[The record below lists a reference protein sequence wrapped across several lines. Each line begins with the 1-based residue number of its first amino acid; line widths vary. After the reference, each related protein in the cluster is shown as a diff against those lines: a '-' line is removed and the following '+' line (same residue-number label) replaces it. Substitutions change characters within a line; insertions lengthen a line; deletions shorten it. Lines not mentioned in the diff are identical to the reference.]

1 MSYCGISIFS
11 NNLSGQT
18 ANVTFYPSSGGTIEL
33 GEQTFPF
40 SYITDYWY
48 GTYDC
53 YVPTYAYTYVVD
65 VPLPSPTPTVTTT
78 STPTNTPTPSVTN
91 GLTPTPTE
99 TTTPTQTPTNTETP
113 TQTPTNTETQTNT
126 PTQTPTN
133 TETPTNTPT
142 NTETPT
148 QTASPTVTPSG
159 VVLYPFNCI
168 RGEISPYDACNGSNG
183 ATLYGPELIFD
194 ENVYFFNTSIGGI
207 VGNIS
212 GYYNFSGT
220 LAELDIDGNV
230 LGFSLCSLL
239 PTNTPT
245 PTTTQTPT
253 NTPTNTETQTP
264 TPTNTE
270 TQTPTQTPTQ
280 TQTPTITQTPT
291 SINYVFELIYGSNPN
306 EACSGTDST
315 FYGTR
320 SGGPTLD
327 IGEILYTNAETTTP
341 APDGFYAAG
350 TAIYFVSGGNGEI
363 TQISLDGCLTLTTP
377 TPTITSTPTPTPTIT
392 ETPTQTPTQTP
403 SSPFC
408 KRYSFN
414 GGTTDTLFAGIDCNG
429 FDYSFTV
436 AAGDTYIGCVAT
448 YIVADGNGFATYI
461 NPC

>member
-1 MSYCGISIFS
+1 MSIRVNKGNFKVNAIAKAV
-11 NNLSGQT
+11 LT
-18 ANVTFYPSSGGTIEL
+18 
-33 GEQTFPF
+33 
-40 SYITDYWY
+40 YI
-48 GTYDC
+48 
-53 YVPTYAYTYVVD
+53 P
-65 VPLPSPTPTVTTT
+65 PM
-78 STPTNTPTPSVTN
+78 
-91 GLTPTPTE
+91 LTPTPT
-99 TTTPTQTPTNTETP
+99 TTP

-408 KRYSFN
+408 KKYSFN
-414 GGTTDTLFAGIDCNG
+414 GGTTDTLFVGIDCNG
-429 FDYSFTV
+429 FNYDFTV
-436 AAGDTYIGCVAT
+436 TAGSTYIGCVAS
-448 YIVADGNGFATYI
+448 YIVVDGNGFATYI